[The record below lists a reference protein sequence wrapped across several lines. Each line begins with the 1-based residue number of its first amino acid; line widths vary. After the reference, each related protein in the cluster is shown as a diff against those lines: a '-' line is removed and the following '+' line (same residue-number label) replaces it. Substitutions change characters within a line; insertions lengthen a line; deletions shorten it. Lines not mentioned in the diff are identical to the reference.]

1 MNYKKALSEL
11 LANCTSLPQEELL
24 AMIETPQDTKLGHMA
39 FPCFRLSKEL
49 KKAPPII
56 AGALAAQISENCPPW
71 LGEVKATGP
80 YVNFFFDRAVFAGN
94 VLNEILAKGQSY
106 GASGIGSGK
115 NIVMDYSSPNIAK
128 PFHVGHLGSTII
140 GLALDKIHRFLGYN
154 VTSINYLGDWGT
166 QFGKVIVAYLKWG
179 SKEAVDARGIDELVE
194 LYVRFHEEADKD
206 SSLNDEAR
214 TWVVK
219 LANGDKEG
227 TALWRWFV
235 DLSLTEYKKLYE
247 RLNMQ
252 FDLFCGES
260 NYNDKMDAAVEL
272 IRHHNLL
279 KESEGAQIVD
289 LEEYNMPPCL
299 ILRSDG
305 GTLYPT
311 RDIAAAIDRYE
322 RFKFD
327 KSLYITGQEQILH
340 FAQFFKVLELMG
352 YPWTKGLVHIPYGLF
367 RFEHGKLSTR
377 RGEVIRMEELL
388 NEAVTKTKAIIEE
401 KNPQL
406 ANKDTV
412 AEQVGIS
419 AMIFNK
425 LYTNRIKDTV
435 FSWDLMLNFDGETG
449 PYVQYA
455 HARACSVLEKAG
467 SCHCSDS
474 EYSGLLRFA
483 RNDGVSSLLTEDEA
497 FDVLRIIYD
506 FPAKIEEAAEKYE
519 PFLIARQLVALA
531 QAFNSFYHHHVVLVD
546 DQNLR
551 QARLA
556 LVAAV
561 QTQLEIGLKLLGMSA
576 PRAM

>member
-11 LANCTSLPQEELL
+11 LAKCTSLPGEDLL
-24 AMIETPQDTKLGHMA
+24 AAIETPQDAKLGHMA

-56 AGALAAQISENCPPW
+56 AGELAAQISENRPAW

-80 YVNFFFDRAVFAGN
+80 YVNFFFDRAAFAEN
-94 VLNEILAKGQSY
+94 VLGEILAKGQSY
-106 GASGIGSGK
+106 GASGIGNGK
-115 NIVMDYSSPNIAK
+115 NVVMDYSSPNIAK

-166 QFGKVIVAYLKWG
+166 QFGKVIVAYKKWG
-179 SKEAVDARGIDELVE
+179 SKDAVDSKGIDELVE
-194 LYVRFHEEADKD
+194 LYVRFHDEADKD
-206 SSLNDEAR
+206 NALNDEAR
-214 TWVVK
+214 GWVVK
-219 LANGDKEG
+219 LQEGDEEG
-227 TALWRWFV
+227 LALWRWFV

-260 NYNDKMDAAVEL
+260 NYNGKMDAAVEL
-272 IRHHNLL
+272 VRKHGLL

-340 FAQFFKVLELMG
+340 FAQFFKVLELME
-352 YPWTKGLVHIPYGLF
+352 YPWAKGLVHIPYGLF

-388 NEAVTKTKAIIEE
+388 NEAVAKTRAIIEE
-401 KNPQL
+401 KNPDL

-467 SCHCSDS
+467 LRHCEERSDK
-474 EYSGLLRFA
+474 A
-483 RNDGVSSLLTEDEA
+483 IQNPDPALLTEDEA
-497 FDVLRIIYD
+497 FEVIRIIYD

-519 PFLIARQLVALA
+519 PFMIARQLVALA

-546 DQNLR
+546 DQALR
-551 QARLA
+551 NARLA

-561 QTQLEIGLKLLGMSA
+561 QTQLEIGLGLLGMSA